1 MDIVDLRQQIDDL
14 DAQIVACFCKRM
26 EIASA
31 IADYKRE
38 NGLPIYVPE
47 REAAI
52 LQKISQQADPEFAE
66 DVKRLYRNIFEI
78 SRDHQHNRNAEVSK

>member
-38 NGLPIYVPE
+38 NGLPIHVPQ
-47 REAAI
+47 REAEI
-52 LQKISQQADPEFAE
+52 LEHISQQAGSEFSE

-78 SRDHQHNRNAEVSK
+78 SRDHQRSRNAEVSK